1 VIFRF
6 FFGGSEDWAEITTV
20 TGAVGWADCYLARF
34 LAGVV
39 NEGGL
44 ERMDAEGGAVARILE
59 EAEWA
64 MPTSLTRHPV
74 SRRWLDI
81 RRAFDTLSTCA

>member
-1 VIFRF
+1 V
-6 FFGGSEDWAEITTV
+6 S
-20 TGAVGWADCYLARF
+20 GAGGWADCTVAGAGRGADCSLARF

-59 EAEWA
+59 EAE
-64 MPTSLTRHPV
+64 
-74 SRRWLDI
+74 
-81 RRAFDTLSTCA
+81 